1 MLAYEVKGRWGAACR
16 RWGVTA
22 DGPFDLFVVG
32 TMIPSAPR
40 GSKHRVTT
48 DEKMILGSPAMGA
61 KMGRFD
67 KVACLRFDER
77 KRPDLAAAGPP
88 TPPRS
93 GRDHVTCSAATA
105 NAPPLVS
112 ITRAFSGCT
121 PPRSECIALYF

>member
-1 MLAYEVKGRWGAACR
+1 
-16 RWGVTA
+16 
-22 DGPFDLFVVG
+22 
-32 TMIPSAPR
+32 
-40 GSKHRVTT
+40 
-48 DEKMILGSPAMGA
+48 MGA

-121 PPRSECIALYF
+121 PPRSASASRFAFDRVSALSWQTRL